1 MATRMSPSSRTVH
14 DCRCGQWGTVSLQSL
29 RLPRSLRVRI
39 WLCRALEGIT
49 AGDIGDV
56 YEKFNAAKSLL
67 DPQWRP
73 EVDLAFKKA
82 MLEYKSGNLGRNL
95 VYL

>member
-1 MATRMSPSSRTVH
+1 ML
-14 DCRCGQWGTVSLQSL
+14 C
-29 RLPRSLRVRI
+29 I